1 MEIERKYLV
10 PSLPEGLEHRDR
22 ERISQGYLVIGAGGE
37 EVRVRR
43 AGERAWLTVKRGLGE
58 VRVEE
63 EIELGTEQLDTLWPL
78 TEGRRVAKTRY
89 RVPQGEV
96 MVEVDV
102 FEGELEGLVTA
113 EVEFVSERQSAAFEP
128 PEWFGD
134 DVTEDARYK
143 NERLAT
149 AGVPE

>member
-10 PSLPEGLEHRDR
+10 PSPPERLGKSDR
-22 ERISQGYLVIGAGGE
+22 ERISQGYLAIGADGE

-63 EIELGTEQLDTLWPL
+63 EIELDPDQVGALWPL
-78 TEGRRVAKTRY
+78 TEGRRITKTRH
-89 RVPQGEV
+89 RVPEGDFE
-96 MVEVDV
+96 VEVDV

-113 EVEFVSERQSAAFEP
+113 EVEFESDEQSAAFEP

-149 AGVPE
+149 AGLPG

>member
-10 PSLPEGLEHRDR
+10 PSPHEGLEHSDR
-22 ERISQGYLVIGAGGE
+22 ERISQGYLVIGADGE

-43 AGERAWLTVKRGLGE
+43 SGDRAWLTVKRGLGE

-63 EIELGTEQLDTLWPL
+63 EVELGPDQLGVLWPL
-78 TEGRRVAKTRY
+78 TEGRRVIKTRY
-89 RVPQGEV
+89 RVPEGDV
-96 MVEVDV
+96 VVEVDV

-113 EVEFVSERQSAAFEP
+113 EVEFESERQSAAFEP

-134 DVTEDARYK
+134 EVTEDARYK

-149 AGVPE
+149 TGLPA

>member
-10 PSLPEGLEHRDR
+10 PSPPEGLEHNDR
-22 ERISQGYLVIGAGGE
+22 ERISQGYLVIGADGE

-63 EIELGTEQLDTLWPL
+63 EIELGPDQVGALWPL
-78 TEGRRVAKTRY
+78 TERRRVTKTRY
-89 RVPQGEV
+89 RVPEGDV

-113 EVEFVSERQSAAFEP
+113 EVEFESERQSAAFEP

-134 DVTEDARYK
+134 EVTEDARYK

-149 AGVPE
+149 AGLPD